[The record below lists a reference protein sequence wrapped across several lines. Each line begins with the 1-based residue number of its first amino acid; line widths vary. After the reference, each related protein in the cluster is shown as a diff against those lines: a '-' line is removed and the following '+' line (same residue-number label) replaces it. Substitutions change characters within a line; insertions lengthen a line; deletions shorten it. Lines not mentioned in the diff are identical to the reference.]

1 MNNWQV
7 WINKNYLKIEYWSK
21 HWAGEDWAELVAHF
35 SLYLNARWSKFST
48 IPDDEQRIKFMQA
61 WMKNQV
67 NWWNSDFSK
76 SLRVNNLSV
85 DEDIE
90 SDFGRREEQIAY
102 DDFIELKSELVR
114 DDIKDWLIDLN
125 RNWND
130 LDIDRLVKIRKIY
143 LSLSSH
149 EKVLYDLYFT
159 KMMSMRQI
167 GEKLDLPL
175 SAVYNMIKDLKKI
188 IKDRC

>member
-1 MNNWQV
+1 MNNWQA
-7 WINKNYLKIEYWSK
+7 WITRNYITIEFWSK
-21 HWAGEDWAELVAHF
+21 HWAGEDWAELIAHF
-35 SLYLNARWSKFST
+35 SLYLNARWSKFSI

-102 DDFIELKSELVR
+102 DDLIEVKAEYVR
-114 DDIKDWLIDLN
+114 EDIKDWLIDLN
-125 RNWND
+125 QNWSE
-130 LDIDRLVKIRKIY
+130 IDVTRLVKLRQVY
-143 LSLSSH
+143 LTLQSH
-149 EKVLYDLYFT
+149 EKVLYDLYFS

-175 SAVYNMIKDLKKI
+175 SAVFTMITELKNKL
-188 IKDRC
+188 KTLC